1 MARQFT
7 IFPRPRKKGKP
18 ILYVQ
23 FRDPETGKRLTAVS
37 SHETT
42 RGRAEDWAIERLRK
56 GVVSSK
62 SNMTFSHF
70 AENWWTWGA
79 SQYIERKLEVA
90 AGTGAR
96 MGEIQSLQ
104 VKNVHENYLEI
115 NKTWDRKYGF
125 KEPKWGS
132 IRNVPIL
139 RKVYS
144 NLRYVIE
151 NSPYDEPDDLVFGG
165 KDCKTPKDHKSIL
178 TSLYKAFEKLGISED
193 WMTQQLMQ
201 VEAGWLVVSDAHQGI
216 QAAVRKCFL
225 GSSWQRCRIHFIR
238 NILGTVGQREKAR
251 VAAKLKQIW
260 QQPDRGSAIRMARLF
275 IAEFRQSHPLTV
287 ETLRQGLEDSLQFY
301 AFEELDGRKI
311 SSTNMQERLHEEV
324 RRRSCRKRDLTC
336 QTNGKTIIRSDK
348 GAEQLEGAFRTGPID
363 R

>member
-115 NKTWDRKYGF
+115 NTTWDRKYGF

-151 NSPYDEPDDLVFGG
+151 NSPYDEPDDLVFG
-165 KDCKTPKDHKSIL
+165 
-178 TSLYKAFEKLGISED
+178 
-193 WMTQQLMQ
+193 
-201 VEAGWLVVSDAHQGI
+201 
-216 QAAVRKCFL
+216 
-225 GSSWQRCRIHFIR
+225 
-238 NILGTVGQREKAR
+238 
-251 VAAKLKQIW
+251 
-260 QQPDRGSAIRMARLF
+260 
-275 IAEFRQSHPLTV
+275 
-287 ETLRQGLEDSLQFY
+287 
-301 AFEELDGRKI
+301 
-311 SSTNMQERLHEEV
+311 
-324 RRRSCRKRDLTC
+324 
-336 QTNGKTIIRSDK
+336 
-348 GAEQLEGAFRTGPID
+348 
-363 R
+363 